1 MRTNF
6 KTVGRRALNTIK
18 RVGTVVRKGASTVR
32 SILGTVDAATGGALT
47 SMIQRDPRGAMALGA
62 LNAIADRDDS
72 IADRDDRMTARQQDR
87 ERVKKLNN

>member
-6 KTVGRRALNTIK
+6 RKVGRRARNTIK

-32 SILGTVDAATGGALT
+32 SILGTIDAATGGALT
-47 SMIQRDPRGAMALGA
+47 SMIQQDPRGAVALGA
-62 LNAIADRDDS
+62 VNALADRD
-72 IADRDDRMTARQQDR
+72 ARIKDR